1 MIPAMNIVAWG
12 QTVPWGDQR
21 QVEQDLIISRALV
34 EIFSDP
40 LLSKELRFRG
50 GTALNKL
57 HFSKPLRYSED
68 LDFTRTTTGPIGPIL
83 AAIRQRL
90 EPWMGRAKFEQS
102 PVAPKLRFRI
112 KAEDKSSD
120 APIRVKVEINFQE
133 TTAYEPPI
141 SVPFTVTN
149 PWFTGKAEIATFARV
164 EILAT
169 KLRALLQR
177 EKGRDL
183 IDLSH
188 ARAVFENLD
197 TARVV
202 TCLGKYLEAS
212 GLTISRAQAEER
224 MFNKLKSKPFMA
236 DVRPLLSADEAE
248 KFDDEAA
255 RASFSSV
262 FVEFIKKFPG
272 EPWARTREY
281 AEREKMPELV

>member
-1 MIPAMNIVAWG
+1 MNIVAWG
-12 QTVPWGDQR
+12 QTVPWVDQR

-40 LLSKELRFRG
+40 FLSKELRFRG

-57 HFSKPLRYSED
+57 HLPKPLRYSED
-68 LDFTRTTTGPIGPIL
+68 IDLVMTSGVPLWRIL
-83 AAIRQRL
+83 KALRAKL
-90 EPWMGRAKFEQS
+90 EPWTGRAQNKPS
-102 PVAPKLRFRI
+102 PIAQKLLFRI
-112 KAEDKSSD
+112 TPEDKSSSE
-120 APIRVKVEINFQE
+120 PIRLKVEINFQE
-133 TTAYEPPI
+133 TTAYEPVI
-141 SVPFTVTN
+141 SLPFAVTN
-149 PWFTGKAEIATFARV
+149 PWFTGKAEIATFARE

-183 IDLSH
+183 LDLSH
-188 ARAVFENLD
+188 AYGVFEKLD

-202 TCLGKYLEAS
+202 ACLGKYLDAS

-248 KFDDEAA
+248 KFDEDAA
-255 RASFSSV
+255 LASFKSV
-262 FVEFIKKFPG
+262 FVEFIKKFSG
-272 EPWARTREY
+272 EPWVRTREY
-281 AEREKMPELV
+281 AEREKMPELA

>member
-1 MIPAMNIVAWG
+1 MIPTMNIVAWG
-12 QTVPWGDQR
+12 QTVPWVDQR

-40 LLSKELRFRG
+40 FLSKELRFRG

-57 HFSKPLRYSED
+57 HFAKPFRYSED
-68 LDFTRTTTGPIGPIL
+68 IDITRTTTGPIGPIL
-83 AAIRQRL
+83 AAIRRCL

-112 KAEDKSSD
+112 TPEDKSSPE
-120 APIRVKVEINFQE
+120 PIRVKVEINFQE
-133 TTAYEPPI
+133 TTAYEPAI
-141 SVPFTVTN
+141 NLPFAVTN
-149 PWFTGKAEIATFARV
+149 PWFTGKAEIATFARE

-188 ARAVFENLD
+188 ACAVFEKLD

-202 TCLGKYLEAS
+202 ACLGKYLDAS

-224 MFNKLKSKPFMA
+224 MLNKLKSKPFMA

-248 KFDDEAA
+248 KFDEDAA
-255 RASFSSV
+255 RASFKSV
-262 FVEFIKKFPG
+262 FVQFIKKFRG
-272 EPWARTREY
+272 EPWARTREF
-281 AEREKMPELV
+281 AEREKMPELA

>member
-1 MIPAMNIVAWG
+1 MSG
-12 QTVPWGDQR
+12 HR
-21 QVEQDLIISRALV
+21 QSR
-34 EIFSDP
+34 F
-40 LLSKELRFRG
+40 
-50 GTALNKL
+50 
-57 HFSKPLRYSED
+57 
-68 LDFTRTTTGPIGPIL
+68 GPIL
-83 AAIRQRL
+83 DALRAVL
-90 EPWMGRAKFEQS
+90 EPWMGRAKYEPS

-112 KAEDKSSD
+112 TPEDKSSPE
-120 APIRVKVEINFQE
+120 PIRLKIEINFQE

-141 SVPFTVTN
+141 SLPFAVTN
-149 PWFTGKAEIATFARV
+149 PWFTGNAEIATFARE

-188 ARAVFENLD
+188 ACAVFEKLD

-202 TCLGKYLEAS
+202 ACLGKYLDAS

-248 KFDDEAA
+248 KFDEDAA
-255 RASFSSV
+255 RASFKSV
-262 FVEFIKKFPG
+262 FVQFIKRFRG
-272 EPWARTREY
+272 EPWVRTREY
-281 AEREKMPELV
+281 AEREKMPELA